1 MICVIHIWR
10 KIKIKK
16 CFNIKIILIYFSST
30 NWSIIFLSYVARQ
43 VYLNRLFF
51 NMNKNI
57 KNTFYMYKVYAKI
70 WTAHHLGS
78 LRLAS
83 VRFDS
88 TRLST
93 RLAPRPTLVHITS
106 PHSHSHSHSYSHSHS
121 HSHSHLILPSTL
133 SYLTLPHPASSH
145 LVSPRL
151 ALASLN
157 LASSLVSFRAASR
170 VRVASVGSRQYKL
183 KIRVRRPS
191 AMWCAPRVEIF
202 EIVNRKLLS
211 LLYSRYD
218 CAGVCRSYIQAL

>member
-1 MICVIHIWR
+1 M
-10 KIKIKK
+10 
-16 CFNIKIILIYFSST
+16 L
-30 NWSIIFLSYVARQ
+30 
-43 VYLNRLFF
+43 
-51 NMNKNI
+51 
-57 KNTFYMYKVYAKI
+57 I

-83 VRFDS
+83 IRFDS

-106 PHSHSHSHSYSHSHS
+106 PQSHSHSYSHS

-151 ALASLN
+151 ALASLS
-157 LASSLVSFRAASR
+157 LASSLVSFRAASL
-170 VRVASVGSRQYKL
+170 VRVASVESRQYKL

-211 LLYSRYD
+211 LLYSRYN